1 MSEPLLLRFDTR
13 LECEAQFRACLA
25 ASSAQLQMFDPD
37 FSVFPLGS
45 RDVDAAL
52 RSFLAH
58 GGTIELAMHSSTHI
72 ERHYPRFVQLLRDFS
87 HLVECRLTGRGLR
100 QLTDSFCIGDGVH
113 IVRRYHS
120 DHMRGE
126 AAFDTPAAAE
136 LARERFAAI
145 WDESRPALH
154 PTTTG
159 L

>member
-1 MSEPLLLRFDTR
+1 
-13 LECEAQFRACLA
+13 
-25 ASSAQLQMFDPD
+25 
-37 FSVFPLGS
+37 
-45 RDVDAAL
+45 
-52 RSFLAH
+52 
-58 GGTIELAMHSSTHI
+58 
-72 ERHYPRFVQLLRDFS
+72 
-87 HLVECRLTGRGLR
+87 
-100 QLTDSFCIGDGVH
+100 VH